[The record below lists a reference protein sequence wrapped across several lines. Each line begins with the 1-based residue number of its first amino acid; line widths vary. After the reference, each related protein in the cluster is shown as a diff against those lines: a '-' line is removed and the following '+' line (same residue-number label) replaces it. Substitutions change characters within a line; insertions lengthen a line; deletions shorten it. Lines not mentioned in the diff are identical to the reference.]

1 MKKIFL
7 ILLMIVN
14 ANAYA
19 NEMTANNLMSAASE
33 SINKSL
39 QGTLTKNTVV
49 AWEST
54 FNNDGVEVKVL
65 GRQDQNLVY
74 QCDSE
79 NSQFV
84 CEEEDSLFG
93 ERTFENIPNLDSDF
107 LMRGSQ
113 VAMNKFE
120 KTMKRKGFDLS
131 IVSSYKVW
139 SLELDQGHGTK
150 DNVWTRIEFELPQGK
165 RDIYILCH
173 VHGGDSKFTCHYSKF
188 GEGEPSFQL

>member
-19 NEMTANNLMSAASE
+19 NEMTANDLMSAASD

-120 KTMKRKGFDLS
+120 
-131 IVSSYKVW
+131 
-139 SLELDQGHGTK
+139 
-150 DNVWTRIEFELPQGK
+150 
-165 RDIYILCH
+165 
-173 VHGGDSKFTCHYSKF
+173 
-188 GEGEPSFQL
+188 

>member
-7 ILLMIVN
+7 ILLVVVN
-14 ANAYA
+14 ANASGW
-19 NEMTANNLMSAASE
+19 TANNLMSAASE
-33 SINKSL
+33 SINRSL
-39 QGTLTKNTVV
+39 EGTLTKNSVM
-49 AWEST
+49 AWESK
-54 FNNDGVEVKVL
+54 FNNEGIEVKVL
-65 GRQDQNLVY
+65 GRQDQNLMY
-74 QCDSE
+74 QCESE
-79 NSQFV
+79 NNNSV
-84 CEEEDSLFG
+84 CSEEDSFFG

-113 VAMNKFE
+113 AAMSKFE

-139 SLELDQGHGTK
+139 SYEMDQGHGTE

-165 RDIYILCH
+165 RDIFVLCH

-188 GEGEPSFQL
+188 GENEPSFQL

>member
-7 ILLMIVN
+7 ILLMVVH
-14 ANAYA
+14 ANASGW
-19 NEMTANNLMSAASE
+19 TAKNLMSAASE
-33 SINKSL
+33 SINISL
-39 QGTLTKNTVV
+39 EGTLTKNSVM

-54 FNNDGVEVKVL
+54 FNNDGIEVKVL
-65 GRQDQNLVY
+65 GRQDQNLMY

-79 NSQFV
+79 SNNLV
-84 CEEEDSLFG
+84 CSEEDSFFG
-93 ERTFENIPNLDSDF
+93 ERTFENIPSFGSDF

-113 VAMNKFE
+113 VAMSKFE